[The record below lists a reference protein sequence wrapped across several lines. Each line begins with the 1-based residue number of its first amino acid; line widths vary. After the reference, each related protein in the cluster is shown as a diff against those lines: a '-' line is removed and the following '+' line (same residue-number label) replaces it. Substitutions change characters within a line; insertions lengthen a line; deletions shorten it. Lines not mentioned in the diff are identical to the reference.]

1 MSARLLDG
9 KRIAD
14 ELLDRLAARVQARVR
29 AGKPRPGLAVI
40 LVGNEAASAVY
51 VRNKRRACERVG
63 FLSLAFDLPEATPEA
78 ELAALNRD
86 YEVTRKKYDELV
98 SRRESVKLSQEAER
112 SKQEIRFKILDPPR
126 VPLKPTGPNRL
137 LLMSAVLG
145 AGLAAGMGLAFLI
158 AQLWPTFDSR
168 FSLKQIA
175 DIPVFGSVSAVL
187 PATVLSRER
196 RMAVV
201 YAGLVGV
208 LVLVYAGL
216 LFVERL
222 GFR

>member
-1 MSARLLDG
+1 MPQ
-9 KRIAD
+9 I
-14 ELLDRLAARVQARVR
+14 
-29 AGKPRPGLAVI
+29 
-40 LVGNEAASAVY
+40 
-51 VRNKRRACERVG
+51 
-63 FLSLAFDLPEATPEA
+63 EA

-187 PATVLSRER
+187 PPAVVSRER
-196 RMAVV
+196 RMAIV
-201 YAGLVGV
+201 YVGLVGI
-208 LVLVYAGL
+208 LMLVYAGL
-216 LFVERL
+216 IIVDQV
-222 GFR
+222 GFQ